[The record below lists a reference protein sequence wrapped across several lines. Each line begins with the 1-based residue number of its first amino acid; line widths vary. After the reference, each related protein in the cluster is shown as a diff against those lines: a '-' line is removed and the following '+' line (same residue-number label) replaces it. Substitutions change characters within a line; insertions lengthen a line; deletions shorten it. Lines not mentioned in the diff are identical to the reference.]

1 MPLPAVEW
9 KAETIAPG
17 KINLCLHV
25 KGIRA
30 DGYHEID
37 AITLPLEL
45 ADEITLTCTPAAKL
59 QIECCCPGHP
69 QLSNEANLA
78 ARAARTYLQTARHH
92 ARLELTIIKKVWTAA
107 GLGGGSA
114 DGAAVLAALDQQ
126 LHAISPAALHAMAG
140 DLGADVPFFL
150 DPRPAKMRG
159 KGERLTPL
167 DHFPPLDLV
176 LLNPGIPLSTAA
188 VFRQLAASPPGESA
202 PESTEDS
209 ILADPRAQNLA
220 TLIHND
226 LEYSA
231 STLAP
236 EIAKIKQLFLY
247 LGALG
252 AGLSGSGPTVFGIF
266 ADAQGA
272 AQAAQKLL
280 AHYPCQVLLTRTLP
294 SPGYLADT

>member
-1 MPLPAVEW
+1 MTLPAVEW
-9 KAETIAPG
+9 KTETIAPG
-17 KINLCLHV
+17 KINICLHV

-45 ADEITLTCTPAAKL
+45 ADEIILTCTPAAKL

-114 DGAAVLAALDQQ
+114 DAAAILTALNQQ
-126 LHAISPAALHAMAG
+126 LQTISPAALHAMAG
-140 DLGADVPFFL
+140 ALGADVPFFL
-150 DPRPAKMRG
+150 DPRPARMRG

-167 DHFPPLDLV
+167 DHFPPIDLV

-188 VFRQLAASPPGESA
+188 VFRQLADSYPGRST
-202 PESTEDS
+202 PE
-209 ILADPRAQNLA
+209 ILSDPGAQNLA
-220 TLIHND
+220 KLIHND

-231 STLAP
+231 SILAP
-236 EIAKIKQLFLY
+236 EIPKIKQLILK

-272 AQAAQKLL
+272 AQAAKELW
-280 AHYPCQVLLTRTLP
+280 ARHPCQVLLTRTLP